1 MKLQIASDTFTFDGA
16 ALETGAE
23 TLGQLRRSDDAAYD
37 YDELRRRM
45 AADGYLYLP
54 GQLDRDEVIT
64 ARHAVARRLA
74 DANLLAPSR
83 PVEDCIAGE
92 GVRVG
97 CMAEV
102 ARDNPE
108 LDKALYDGPMMEF
121 YRGFLG
127 GEVRHF
133 DYTWVRTKSPG
144 DNGTQ
149 PHYDVVYM
157 GRGTRKLF
165 TSWTPLSD
173 ITMDMGGLIVLEGSH
188 RQHELIDTYGQL
200 DVDRYCEND
209 ATTRELIETARA
221 QGRDLT
227 GAERGQAQWQSPT
240 FGSYSNDPAATR
252 RELGGRWLTDEY
264 RMGDLLVFSMYTM
277 HASPDNHTAQIRLS
291 SDSRYQLA
299 SEPVDDRWIGDDPPL
314 HGIRAHKA
322 MIC

>member
-1 MKLQIASDTFTFDGA
+1 MELQIASDTFTFNGT
-16 ALETGAE
+16 ALDAGSDA
-23 TLGQLRRSDDAAYD
+23 LGQLRRSDDAAYD
-37 YDELRRRM
+37 YDELRHRM
-45 AADGYLYLP
+45 ATDGYLFLP

-64 ARHAVARRLA
+64 ARHSAARRLSEA
-74 DANLLAPSR
+74 SLLDPSR
-83 PVEDCIAGE
+83 PIEECIAGA
-92 GVRVG
+92 GVEIG
-97 CMAEV
+97 FMAEV

-108 LDKALYDGPMMEF
+108 LDKVLYDGPMMEF
-121 YRGFLG
+121 YRGFLD

-133 DYTWVRTKSPG
+133 DYTWFRTKSPG

-157 GRGTRKLF
+157 GRGTHKLF

-188 RQHELIDTYGQL
+188 RHDQLIGTYGQF

-209 ATTRELIETARA
+209 PTTRKLIETA
-221 QGRDLT
+221 QSEERDLT
-227 GAERGQAQWQSPT
+227 GSERGQAQWQSPT
-240 FGSYSNDPAATR
+240 FGSYSNDLAMTR
-252 RELGGRWLTDEY
+252 HELGGRWLTADY
-264 RMGDLLVFSMYTM
+264 CMGDLLVFSMYTM
-277 HASPDNHTAQIRLS
+277 HASTDNHTAQIRLS

-299 SEPVDDRWIGDDPPL
+299 SDPVDDRWIGDDPPL